1 MKKYNFLIGLLC
13 IPMLI
18 VSGCTA
24 GNTNEEAVAGTENET
39 LKIVT
44 TIPPLYSLTA
54 KVTEGV
60 PVEITNLV
68 SPGVSVHDYQ
78 MKPSDAKALESAD
91 LIVING
97 LELEEFLEEKLDEL
111 EGEVVVTSEGIV
123 AMKNDEH
130 EDKHEDKHEDEH
142 EDEHEHEEEE
152 EHDDEHEHEEEDE
165 YEDGDDHGHGE
176 FDPHVWMDPSLA
188 SFQAKNI
195 AAALK
200 KVDEKNAETYG
211 KNYVEIEKELNNL
224 KKEVRQKLAEV
235 DVKNYIIFHDAYGYF
250 ENAFGI
256 EHVAVIEDVPG
267 ESPSPQYL
275 KYVVDLIEG
284 NSVDVI
290 FTEPQFSPE
299 LVEVLTEEHEVK
311 SYELDPLGREL
322 SANGYTD
329 MIRKNTEQIV
339 EAFL

>member
-24 GNTNEEAVAGTENET
+24 GNTDEQAGTESET

-54 KVTEGV
+54 KVTDGV

-130 EDKHEDKHEDEH
+130 EDEH
-142 EDEHEHEEEE
+142 ED
-152 EHDDEHEHEEEDE
+152 
-165 YEDGDDHGHGE
+165 GDAHSHGE

-188 SFQAKNI
+188 GFQAKNI

-211 KNYVEIEKELNNL
+211 KNYVEIEKELNDL

-235 DVKNYIIFHDAYGYF
+235 DAKNYIIFHDAYGYF

-311 SYELDPLGREL
+311 NYELDPLGREL

-329 MIRKNTEQIV
+329 MIRKNAEQIV
-339 EAFL
+339 EAFME